1 MHSGFLAGEV
11 LKRHAR
17 EMGLATAGTDISGA
31 DKDYEFDVADVW
43 NVELFQPPTAQLSA
57 HGVVPLGLLP
67 ITVPIGSATLSHMS
81 SYEALNVELFQP
93 PTAQPSAHGIVPLG
107 LLPITVLI
115 GSATLSHVSSHE
127 ALEDI
132 ETGESLP
139 PTVTFDQLSDDL
151 PEIREER
158 AEINSRLE
166 EAKSDLSPEIF
177 NRLKERFDFLFE
189 PDEGDQVRIS
199 PGSVRQFLRFLKQDR
214 KLRCPSIVITDRR
227 NVKAIWRASEKEI
240 FWIEF
245 EPNGDV
251 TYLAFYPNEQRSD
264 GVERVS
270 ALSTVDDVLS
280 RAKSTGALKWMRS

>member
-1 MHSGFLAGEV
+1 MYSGFLAGEV

-17 EMGLATAGTDISGA
+17 EKGLATAGTDISGA
-31 DKDYEFDVADVW
+31 DEDYEFDVADVR
-43 NVELFQPPTAQLSA
+43 
-57 HGVVPLGLLP
+57 
-67 ITVPIGSATLSHMS
+67 
-81 SYEALNVELFQP
+81 NVELFQP
-93 PTAQPSAHGIVPLG
+93 PTAQPSAHGVVTLG
-107 LLPITVLI
+107 LGQITVLI
-115 GSATLSHVSSHE
+115 GSSTLSHVSSHE

-166 EAKSDLSPEIF
+166 EAKSDLSPAIF

-199 PGSVRQFLRFLKQDR
+199 PGSVRQFLRFLRQDR

-264 GVERVS
+264 GIERVS